1 MATAR
6 LNLKKQV
13 AIEPTKQGLA
23 RFEAAV
29 AQVVKDAD
37 QVKADRWE
45 VQPLLTSDGV
55 AKVGGLHAYNAE
67 SAGFELKLPKPSTE
81 DEGREMLFINVSSS
95 TNTVELRGTNCT
107 VRGVASV
114 SLSGA
119 YSYTRLVAYDGN
131 WWLA

>member
-1 MATAR
+1 MKR
-6 LNLKKQV
+6 LALKKLQS
-13 AIEPTKQGLA
+13 IEPTKQGLA
-23 RFEAAV
+23 RFEASV
-29 AQVVKDAD
+29 AQAVKDTD
-37 QVKADRWE
+37 RVKADRWD
-45 VQPLLTSDGV
+45 VQGLLTGAST
-55 AKVGGLHAYNAE
+55 AKIGGLHPYNAE
-67 SAGFELKLPKPSTE
+67 SAGFEVRLPKPGTE

-95 TNTVELRGTNCT
+95 TNTVELRGAGCT